1 MKRSALALLLA
12 SGLLAGAAGGAV
24 AQTAHE
30 WPNKPIRAIVP
41 IAPGTGG
48 DVMSRIVLNQLSI
61 QLNQPI
67 IIENK
72 GGAGG
77 TIGAGMVAKADAD
90 GYTLLSHSATHVIAP
105 AIYPNMGYDVSR
117 DFAAVIP
124 IGNVP
129 SALVVAPSKGFKTI
143 HDLVAAGKAAPRALT
158 YASSGVG
165 STTHLTAERFLTSA
179 GMTAIHVPFRGGGF
193 QPEIIA
199 GRVDFGYSPI
209 ATCLPNVRDGRLQA
223 LAVSGA
229 KRAPALPDVPT
240 TLEAG
245 FADSDYVIWVGLFFP
260 AKTPREIVD
269 RLHDETIK
277 ALQSPAV
284 RDRFAQLD
292 VEPMPMSPRQF
303 DELIKKEIVSNAALA
318 KAVGLKAD

>member
-12 SGLLAGAAGGAV
+12 SSLLAGAAGGAA
-24 AQTAHE
+24 AQAAHE

-67 IIENK
+67 VIENK

-77 TIGAGMVAKADAD
+77 TIGASMVAKADAD
-90 GYTLLSHSATHVIAP
+90 GYTLLSHSVTHVIAP
-105 AIYPNMGYDVSR
+105 AIYPNLNYDVAK

-124 IGNVP
+124 VGSVP

-143 HDLVAAGKAAPRALT
+143 QDLVAAGKANPGMLT
-158 YASSGVG
+158 YASAGVG
-165 STTHLTAERFLTSA
+165 SSTHLSAERFLQSA
-179 GMTAIHVPFRGGGF
+179 GIKAIHVPFRGGGF
-193 QPEIIA
+193 QPEVIA
-199 GRVDFGYSPI
+199 GRVDFAYSPI

-229 KRAPALPDVPT
+229 KRASSLPDVPT

-245 FADSDYVIWVGLFFP
+245 YANSDYVIWVGLFFP
-260 AKTPREIVD
+260 AKTPRAIVD

-292 VEPMPMSPRQF
+292 VEPMPISPREF